1 MRDLM
6 AIHVVRHADA
16 GRRADWDGPD
26 DERPLSRRG
35 RGQADDIASE
45 LTLAAPARILSSPLV
60 RCVETVQPLADALGI
75 AVQLHPGLAEG
86 APLGETLSLM
96 AEVASETVVVC
107 SHGDVIPPLLRH
119 LADRGARVQ
128 GSDPEVAKGSIWVV
142 QGVHAALCAPE
153 AAHAVS

>member
-1 MRDLM
+1 M

-26 DERPLSRRG
+26 DGRPLSGRG
-35 RGQADDIASE
+35 RGQADDIASQ
-45 LTLAAPARILSSPLV
+45 LALVAPTRIVSSPLV
-60 RCVETVQPLADALGI
+60 RCVETVQPLADALGLP
-75 AVQLHPGLAEG
+75 VQLHPALAEG
-86 APLGETLSLM
+86 APLDQTLSLV
-96 AEVASETVVVC
+96 AEVGSETVVLC

-119 LADRGARVQ
+119 LAGGGATVR

-142 QGVHAALCAPE
+142 EGVRATIGEPE